1 MKDQGKLVEGG
12 RFRVFIDGT
21 VHRIKNGT
29 EKVATQSVLKLKS
42 GNFLITS
49 YTENGKQKHFYVSR
63 LIAEAYIHP
72 LEKGQIV
79 CYRDGDRLNVNASNL
94 YIANK
99 SEVSREAIKKTH
111 EKRWKHFGH
120 ACPRCG
126 KMTVSKGRLCADC
139 RLELKTER
147 MHEHNVAK
155 KKLTI
160 AEELAVIN
168 PSLLTD
174 TENQIIA
181 LRRSGEAY
189 EEISKKLG
197 LGITRERIRQIINKC
212 IVISKRGYRRK
223 KPAYST
229 PYRKTSQDSIEDL
242 EAKIRK
248 TEARLLHYKEWLKN
262 KKEKGYTSQQERRK
276 CHGNDVED

>member
-12 RFRVFIDGT
+12 RFRVFMDGT

-42 GNFLITS
+42 GHFLLTT
-49 YTENGKQKHFYVSR
+49 YTENSKQKQFYVSR

-72 LEKGQIV
+72 LGKEQIV
-79 CYRDGDRLNVNASNL
+79 RYRDGNRLNVNASNL
-94 YIANK
+94 YIADK
-99 SEVSREAIKKTH
+99 SEASRETIKKAL
-111 EKRWKHFGH
+111 EKRRKQFGH

-126 KMTVSKGRLCADC
+126 KMTVSKERLCADC
-139 RLELKTER
+139 RFELKIER

-155 KKLTI
+155 KKMAI
-160 AEELAVIN
+160 ADKLAVIN

-174 TENQIIA
+174 TENQIIT
-181 LRRSGEAY
+181 LRLSGKTY

-223 KPAYST
+223 MPAYST
-229 PYRKTSQDSIEDL
+229 RYRKTSQYSIEDL
-242 EAKIRK
+242 QTKIRK

-262 KKEKGYTSQQERRK
+262 AEEKG
-276 CHGNDVED
+276 

>member
-42 GNFLITS
+42 GNFLFTS
-49 YTENGKQKHFYVSR
+49 YTENGKQKQFYVSR

-79 CYRDGDRLNVNASNL
+79 RYRDGDRLNVNASNL

-99 SEVSREAIKKTH
+99 SEASREAIKKAH
-111 EKRWKHFGH
+111 EKQWKHFGH

-147 MHEHNVAK
+147 MHERNVAK
-155 KKLTI
+155 KKLAI

-229 PYRKTSQDSIEDL
+229 RYRKTGQDSIEDL
-242 EAKIRK
+242 QTKIRK

-262 KKEKGYTSQQERRK
+262 KKEKG
-276 CHGNDVED
+276 